1 MALETDM
8 STVIPDGFPGQKMI
22 VLPRPRVRE
31 VLAQPGTSHLVV
43 TDCGYFPQA
52 HLHGRVRQIPM
63 SQTVII
69 FCVKGRGWCETN
81 AGRFDVRAGQ
91 AIILPPYATHSYGA
105 QEDDPWTLWWLHI
118 DGDDILDFLTY
129 YRMTTEAPV
138 RNVSD
143 MYETVSLV
151 AEVIKWMERDTTNA
165 SLLAA
170 AGAAWH
176 LMTLLASDNAGSG
189 DAGTAIAR
197 SAAYLRDHPNKRT
210 NVTDLA
216 DMAGFSSSHFAALFK
231 RHTGF
236 AVGHYQTQ
244 LRMAS
249 ARELLDTTNRS
260 VEEIAHSVGYEDS
273 YYFARQF
280 KKVHGVP
287 PSIYR
292 KHDEVARG
300 LTEASGDGVTANS
313 QSPD

>member
-1 MALETDM
+1 MALDADM
-8 STVIPDGFPGQKMI
+8 STSIPDGFPGQKMI

-43 TDCGYFPQA
+43 TDCGYFPRA
-52 HLHGRVRQIPM
+52 HLHGRVRQTPIA
-63 SQTVII
+63 QTVII
-69 FCVKGRGWCETN
+69 ICVKGSGWCATP
-81 AGRFDVRAGQ
+81 AGRFEVRAGQ
-91 AIILPPYATHSYGA
+91 VIILPPFATHSYGA
-105 QEDDPWTLWWLHI
+105 YEDDPWTLWWLHI
-118 DGDDILDFLTY
+118 DGNGILDFLTY
-129 YRMTTEAPV
+129 YRMTIESPV

-151 AEVIKWMERDTTNA
+151 SEVIKWMERDTTNL

-176 LMTLLASDNAGSG
+176 LMTLLASDHAQAG
-189 DAGTAIAR
+189 DAGDAIAR
-197 SAAYLRDHPNKRT
+197 SAAYLRDHADKHIS
-210 NVTDLA
+210 VTDLA
-216 DMAGFSSSHFAALFK
+216 DMAGFSNSHFSALFK

-236 AVGHYQTQ
+236 AVGYYQTQ

-292 KHDEVARG
+292 KHDEVAH
-300 LTEASGDGVTANS
+300 AI
-313 QSPD
+313 